1 MNDKNADGAPPAIP
15 SSDWDMTPDEFE
27 ELTTRLIEEV
37 MGAADAFTIER
48 HTILEADDG
57 TYDIDA
63 AVTFEVGG
71 FTFLVLV
78 EAKRH
83 KDPIKREL
91 VAVLHQKLRS
101 TGAHKGLLASAS
113 GFQSGAI
120 TFAKRHGIALA
131 TVSDGQLKIENK
143 ADPNRTET
151 TDTAASVNSIPILVA
166 QLIPST
172 PEAEPVEVEL
182 TGGELLGYLIR
193 MAFPDLE
200 LQ

>member
-1 MNDKNADGAPPAIP
+1 MNDKNADAATPDIP

-27 ELTTRLIEEV
+27 ELTARLVEEV

-63 AVTFEVGG
+63 AITFDVGG
-71 FTFLVLV
+71 FAFLVLV

-101 TGAHKGLLASAS
+101 TGAHEGLLASAS

-120 TFAKRHGIALA
+120 TFARRHGIALA
-131 TVSDGQLKIENK
+131 TVRDGQLKIENK
-143 ADPNRTET
+143 ADANLTET
-151 TDTAASVNSIPILVA
+151 TDTDNSIPILVA

>member
-1 MNDKNADGAPPAIP
+1 
-15 SSDWDMTPDEFE
+15 MTPDDFE
-27 ELTTRLIEEV
+27 DLTARLVEEV
-37 MGAADAFTIER
+37 MSAAEGFTIER

-63 AVTFEVGG
+63 TATFEVGG
-71 FTFLVLV
+71 FAFLVLV

-101 TGAHKGLLASAS
+101 TGAHKGLLVSAS
-113 GFQSGAI
+113 GFQSGAVR
-120 TFAKRHGIALA
+120 FAKRHGIALA
-131 TVSDGQLKIENK
+131 TVSDGRLKIENK
-143 ADPNRTET
+143 ADPNRTGTMDIEV
-151 TDTAASVNSIPILVA
+151 TDSSIPILVV

-172 PEAEPVEVEL
+172 PAAGLVEVEL

-193 MAFPDLE
+193 MAFPDLK
-200 LQ
+200 LL